1 MTYSDVM
8 EQVTTPAGN
17 TFMHTIRYY
26 DECTI
31 CQDAMAK
38 GEMPFISHENC
49 LYKGRISIGHTSSG
63 HCTANACY

>member
-49 LYKGRISIGHTSSG
+49 LYKGKAIGHSFG
-63 HCTANACY
+63 HCTAGSCY

>member
-1 MTYSDVM
+1 MTYTEIM
-8 EQVTTPAGN
+8 EEVTTPAGN
-17 TFMHTIRYY
+17 TFFNSIRYY

-38 GEMPFISHENC
+38 GEMPFISHDNC
-49 LYKGRISIGHTSSG
+49 LYKGRLVVGHSSG